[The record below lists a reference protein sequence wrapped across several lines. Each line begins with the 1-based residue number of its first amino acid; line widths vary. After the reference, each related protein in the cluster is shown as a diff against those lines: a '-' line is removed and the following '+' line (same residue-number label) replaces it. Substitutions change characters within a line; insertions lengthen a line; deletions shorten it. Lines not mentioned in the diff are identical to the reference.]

1 MIRAV
6 LLTHGMLGT
15 ELVRAAGKIYGTPDG
30 VSALT
35 NEGMSIESLVA
46 KLREELGVGA
56 EPDSDEGRRSGA
68 EPGVAGEPVFLF
80 VDLIGGSCCH
90 AGLALREFD
99 PRIRIVGG
107 VNLPMLLEFL
117 HHRDRVGPEELL
129 ERVVSR
135 GRDGVRVP

>member
-1 MIRAV
+1 MVRAV

-15 ELVRAAGKIYGTPDG
+15 ELVRAAGKIYGVPDG

-35 NEGMSIESLVA
+35 NEGASLDTIVR
-46 KLREELGVGA
+46 KLREELG
-56 EPDSDEGRRSGA
+56 SGD
-68 EPGVAGEPVFLF
+68 GPVFLF
-80 VDLIGGSCCH
+80 VDLVGGSCCH
-90 AGLALREFD
+90 AGLALRETD

-117 HHRDRVGPEELL
+117 HYRDRVEPEELL